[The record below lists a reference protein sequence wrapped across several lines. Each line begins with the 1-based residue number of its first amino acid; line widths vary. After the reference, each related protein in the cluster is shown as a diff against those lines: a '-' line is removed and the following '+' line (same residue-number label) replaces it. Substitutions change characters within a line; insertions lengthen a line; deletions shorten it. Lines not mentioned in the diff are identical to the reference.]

1 MASAAGGECV
11 SLKVMINRILLYNEE
26 YPGKLERITTRDE
39 YYALT
44 GGFDFYDQKVYVRDA
59 ERSILFVFIACG
71 LKYEIEDVLYYSPS
85 ETHRDKRAVYIPES
99 EAETEWPE
107 SESEDV
113 SIPTDVLETF
123 YNQHEAEYNRIV
135 REERARQRER
145 ERAME
150 EVETSPYSPDSPVLF
165 SSKFH
170 IV

>member
-1 MASAAGGECV
+1 MAGAAGGECV
-11 SLKVMINRILLYNEE
+11 SLKVKINRILLYNEE
-26 YPGKLERITTRDE
+26 YPGNLERITTRDE

-59 ERSILFVFIACG
+59 ERRILFVFIACG
-71 LKYEIEDVLYYSPS
+71 LKYEIEDVLYYRPS
-85 ETHRDKRAVYIPES
+85 EAHRDGRAVYIPES

-113 SIPTDVLETF
+113 SIPEDVSRTF
-123 YNQHEAEYNRIV
+123 DNQQQEAGYIRSV

-150 EVETSPYSPDSPVLF
+150 EAQMSPDLF
-165 SSKFH
+165 SSEFH